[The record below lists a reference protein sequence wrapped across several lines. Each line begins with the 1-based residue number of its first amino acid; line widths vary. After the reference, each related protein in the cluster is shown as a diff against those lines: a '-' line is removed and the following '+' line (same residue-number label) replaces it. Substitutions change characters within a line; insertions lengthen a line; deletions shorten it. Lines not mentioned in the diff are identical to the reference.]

1 MKKLLAVPA
10 ALLALGF
17 SQLGQAED
25 FLSNP
30 DALRPDPKF
39 ANELVYYP
47 EDVMS
52 RLPKYDSVMVDEPII
67 FLAEDSDYNG
77 FKASDLAA
85 VAEMFR
91 EGFADGLSSQPV
103 SFGRFKIVDEPGPS
117 VLYLQLA
124 LKDVYIRKNKRG
136 LFAYTPVGAV
146 VKGVHD
152 IASEAIDKTTLVEVK
167 IEAEMQD
174 SKSGDVLFAAILDK
188 GHRKDKA
195 HHVDEDSA
203 GWDAPGNVS
212 KKLGRRLACRLDNSR
227 LPAEKH
233 VDCVKTIKIKA
244 D

>member
-1 MKKLLAVPA
+1 MKKLFASPA
-10 ALLALGF
+10 ALLALGL
-17 SQLGQAED
+17 SQVGQADD
-25 FLSNP
+25 FLTTP
-30 DALRPDPKF
+30 EALRPDPNF

-47 EDVMS
+47 EDILK

-67 FLAEDSDYNG
+67 FLAEDSEYKG

-91 EGFADGLSSQPV
+91 KGFAEGLSSQPV
-103 SFGRFKIVDEPGPS
+103 SFGKFNIVDEPGPN
-117 VLYLQLA
+117 VLYLQMA

-174 SKSGDVLFAAILDK
+174 SKSGDVLFAVILDK

-195 HHVDEDSA
+195 HHVKEDSA
-203 GWDAPGNVS
+203 GWDAPGKVAN
-212 KKLGRRLACRLDNSR
+212 KLGRRLACRLDNAR

-233 VDCVKTIKIKA
+233 VDCVKTIKINA